1 MTTFNI
7 ISIGDVEFL
16 GRILNAVAT
25 VCGTGDFKTLC
36 ICGFVFGL
44 LFIGFQCIFQG
55 AQRINLQHTLVCF
68 ICYMCF
74 FGPSCTVTIEDARG
88 STYTRVVDNV
98 PIGVGVAGMAISGI
112 GYGVTK
118 LMEQAFGTVDRTE
131 NYSYIEPLKILN
143 DLRSAAYSDD
153 IWAAIDNQ
161 CGAGCDTRQ
170 AVVNYLAECT
180 SKGIQVGVINRSNLR
195 QADFTGNADA
205 FQFVNNAYMTYLPLI
220 ESGKL
225 VGTDNDGYVT
235 CAEGWSKVKTHV
247 LNKIPTAAV
256 ATRLN
261 GMLNIKEFSEDG
273 TSKAVST
280 DWSKISDSFQML
292 GLTANRAQDF
302 MKAAVVDSVMN
313 EANAQF
319 LKSQHDVST
328 AIMINQAIVQ
338 RDTQWASEQSM
349 FVSASRGFMAFFE
362 GFVYAVTPLMG
373 FFFMVG
379 AFGLSLVGKY
389 FMVLAWI
396 QLWLPCMS
404 ICNLYTMTG
413 ARSAMSVA
421 NNQGASIY
429 ALDTIYNN
437 VSHWVAVGG
446 MLFAATPVLALF
458 MISGSM
464 YAFTTLTNRMQGRDH
479 FNEKGIAPDVQQVGA
494 LQSTAPV
501 TQNDRTFGVRDTR
514 FETQASSFTVG
525 QGLSLVKSH
534 RESLANEATSSTS
547 AAVSEMMKD
556 GTSFSTQNQYA
567 EAFGEA
573 WQDQFVTGNQTA
585 RQWSGMDS
593 EGGVLTSQQQ
603 TQLMGAVGA
612 TLNGGLH
619 GSVGT
624 GYSFGLDLTN
634 DDGKRLPK
642 AEIAKKK
649 GFIER
654 VANRFGL
661 TSSFQ
666 DKADGSVGV
675 TLSAQGQ
682 ISSTDTTSGGMGHSR
697 NFGATEQSSHT
708 KSKLSNLTESLDA
721 AQRRISSDTWNKLAS
736 AETNKALSDSYGKS
750 AQMTKAVETVS
761 GLQQNVGVNQSI
773 NSVALQHSLH
783 NSDAMKFI
791 NDTIKTMKQPEL
803 EAFNKEMNKYVERH
817 FDAESAR
824 INAAMDYFGAG
835 YGDEQSRAKF
845 GELLEKSSLPI
856 LGMNLSQLDVGQM
869 DKPGDVEN
877 RFNKVRGD
885 IEGQKAT
892 INAQNPGKVYYSGG
906 QAAVRGSNEM
916 NQPRIDQK
924 FEENRAATMSKA
936 REDTLA
942 NLANSPIQGD
952 AMKIVSFF
960 KDGLLDGRNSETTI
974 LSDLIFGKNNAP
986 TQNATGDFKPNI
998 QNWKEWQ
1005 ADYNNQKTLS
1015 GFTDTQVRVIEAM
1028 HNMQYAKANLDNE
1041 GYQKARIELDN
1052 ASNALWYEM
1061 KQTLVGD
1068 RNLEH
1073 GKDDKQIQAVAE
1085 ASAHML
1091 SQLRDVFTLQNEG
1104 AGTMIKQFNMAH
1116 DLTGPMSRLDKD
1128 NKKK

>member
-131 NYSYIEPLKILN
+131 NYAYIEPLKILN

-161 CGAGCDTRQ
+161 CGAGCDARQ

-220 ESGKL
+220 ENGKL

-261 GMLNIKEFSEDG
+261 GMLNIKEFSQDG

-421 NNQGASIY
+421 NNYGASIY

-446 MLFAATPVLALF
+446 VLFAATPVLALF

-479 FNEKGIAPDVQQVGA
+479 FNEKGIVPDVQQVGA

-547 AAVSEMMKD
+547 AAVSEMMKN

-567 EAFGEA
+567 EAFGQQ
-573 WQDQFVTGNQTA
+573 WQDQLVTSNQTA
-585 RQWSGMDS
+585 RQWAGIDS
-593 EGGVLTSQQQ
+593 EHGSLKSSQQ
-603 TQLMGAVGA
+603 TQLMGAIGGTLQGGA
-612 TLNGGLH
+612 GASASFNLGKDWLSKNTIEKDKDAGIIKQIASKFGL
-619 GSVGT
+619 GASVG
-624 GYSFGLDLTN
+624 LDGTV
-634 DDGKRLPK
+634 KI
-642 AEIAKKK
+642 EAK
-649 GFIER
+649 G
-654 VANRFGL
+654 A
-661 TSSFQ
+661 
-666 DKADGSVGV
+666 
-675 TLSAQGQ
+675 
-682 ISSTDTTSGGMGHSR
+682 STDTTSGEIDHSR
-697 NFGATEQSSHT
+697 SFGSTDQSSHT
-708 KSKLSNLTESLDA
+708 NSKLSNLTQSLDTA
-721 AQRRISSDTWNKLAS
+721 TRNISSKTWNDLAS
-736 AETNKALSDSYGKS
+736 AEKNKTLSDSYARS
-750 AQMTKAVETVS
+750 ARMTKAVETVS
-761 GLQQNVGVNQSI
+761 GLQQNAGVNQSI

-803 EAFNKEMNKYVERH
+803 KAFNKEMNKYVERH

-869 DKPGDVEN
+869 DKPGDMEN
-877 RFNKVRGD
+877 RFDKIQGD
-885 IEGQKAT
+885 IKGQET
-892 INAQNPGKVYYSGG
+892 SINAKNPGKVYYEGG
-906 QAAVRGSNEM
+906 KAAVRGSNEM
-916 NQPRIDQK
+916 NQPIIDTLYG
-924 FEENRAATMSKA
+924 ENRAATMKQA
-936 REDTLA
+936 RIDTLA
-942 NLANSPIQGD
+942 NLANSPIQGE
-952 AMKIVSFF
+952 AIHIMSQF
-960 KDGLLDGRNSETTI
+960 KDGPIDSSRQWLRGNIKKE
-974 LSDLIFGKNNAP
+974 GP
-986 TQNATGDFKPNI
+986 TENGQGNFKPDL
-998 QNWKEWQ
+998 QTWKEWQ
-1005 ADYNNQKTLS
+1005 ADYTNQKKLS
-1015 GFTDTQVRVIEAM
+1015 GFTDTQTRVIEAM
-1028 HNMQYAKANLDNE
+1028 HNFNYATSNSNE
-1041 GYQKARIELDN
+1041 SDIMKARSELDQ
-1052 ASNALWYEM
+1052 ASNALWNEM
-1061 KQTLVGD
+1061 KTVLVGD
-1068 RNLEH
+1068 VNLEH
-1073 GKDDKQIQAVAE
+1073 GKDDAKIQAVTE

-1091 SQLRDVFTLQNEG
+1091 SQLRDVFTEQNEG
-1104 AGTMIKQFNMAH
+1104 AGTMIKQFNVAH
-1116 DLTGPMSRLDKD
+1116 DLTGPMAHK
-1128 NKKK
+1128 

>member
-36 ICGFVFGL
+36 ICGFIFGL

-421 NNQGASIY
+421 NNYGASIY

-446 MLFAATPVLALF
+446 VLFAATPVLALF

-547 AAVSEMMKD
+547 AAVSEMMKN

-567 EAFGEA
+567 EAFGQQ
-573 WQDQFVTGNQTA
+573 WQDQLVTSNQTA
-585 RQWSGMDS
+585 RQWAGMDS
-593 EGGVLTSQQQ
+593 EGGIFTSSQQ
-603 TQLMGAVGA
+603 TQLMGAIGA
-612 TLNGGLH
+612 TLRAGASGGY
-619 GSVGT
+619 GF
-624 GYSFGLDLTN
+624 SFGMNTLDE
-634 DDGKRLPK
+634 DGNRLSNS
-642 AEIAKKK
+642 EIANRK
-649 GFIER
+649 GAIEKI
-654 VANRFGL
+654 ANRFGL
-661 TSSFQ
+661 TSNFRSN
-666 DKADGSVGV
+666 ADGSVGV
-675 TLSAQGQ
+675 TLTAQA
-682 ISSTDTTSGGMGHSR
+682 SSTDSTSGGIQHGKQF
-697 NFGATEQSSHT
+697 NSSDNSSQT
-708 KSKLSNLTESLDA
+708 KSKLSNLSQSLNA
-721 AQRRISSDTWNKLAS
+721 AQRNISSDTWNQLAS
-736 AETNKALSDSYGKS
+736 AEKNKTLSDSYSKS
-750 AQMTKAVETVS
+750 ARMTKAVETVS
-761 GLQQNVGVNQSI
+761 GLQQSAGVNQSI
-773 NSVALQHSLH
+773 NSIALQHSLH
-783 NSDAMKFI
+783 NSDAMKFV
-791 NDTIKTMKQPEL
+791 NRTVNAMTEKDKQH
-803 EAFNKEMNKYVERH
+803 FNEEMDKFIERH
-817 FDAESAR
+817 MDSESAR
-824 INAAMDYFGAG
+824 LNAAINYFGAG
-835 YGDEQSRAKF
+835 YGDEQSRAEF
-845 GELLEKSSLPI
+845 GALLEKSSLPI

-877 RFNKVRGD
+877 RFDKVRGD
-885 IEGQKAT
+885 IKGQEGS
-892 INAQNPGKVYYSGG
+892 INAQNPGKVHYEGG
-906 QAAVRGSNEM
+906 KAAVRGSNAM
-916 NQPRIDQK
+916 NQPTIDRQ
-924 FEENRAATMSKA
+924 FRENRASTMKQT
-936 REDTLA
+936 REETLA

-952 AMKIVSFF
+952 AMKLVSFF
-960 KDGLLDGRNSETTI
+960 KDGPLNGQPGITDRI
-974 LSDLIFGKNNAP
+974 SDMLFGKDNAP
-986 TQNATGDFKPNI
+986 TKDATGNFKPNV

-1005 ADYNNQKTLS
+1005 ADYNNQKKLS
-1015 GFTDTQVRVIEAM
+1015 GFTDTQVSVIEAM
-1028 HNMQYAKANLDNE
+1028 HNMQYAKATFNSE
-1041 GYQKARIELDN
+1041 EYQKARIELDN
-1052 ASNALWYEM
+1052 ASNALWNEM
-1061 KQTLVGD
+1061 KQTLIGD

-1073 GKDDKQIQAVAE
+1073 GKDDGDIQKVSE

-1091 SQLRDVFTLQNEG
+1091 SQLRDVFVQQNEG
-1104 AGTMIKQFNMAH
+1104 TGTMIKQFNTAY
-1116 DLTGPMSRLDKD
+1116 DLTGPMKSK
-1128 NKKK
+1128 

>member
-36 ICGFVFGL
+36 ICGFIFGL

-143 DLRSAAYSDD
+143 DLRAAAYSDD

-421 NNQGASIY
+421 NNYGASIY

-494 LQSTAPV
+494 VNVAQPAHTYNRYQGGLASGAQEIMPSAQIMSNVANAEVGAKAKLDAETEAFSANFVKAGGLTHGFSESNAVSQSVAQEVGAIKVNGNSTVKDVVDRTLQSSNYTAEQKNAVTGQVAMAVSTAARMGDAEGRGFLERLSAKGGPV
-501 TQNDRTFGVRDTR
+501 GMVLGALGFEAKAGLDGKSTNTDEAGSGSSYAEGHSNGEGASRTDSLMSQIARATKAGLSNVSADQWNHAASHTDNRQLADSYSKMGSSVQSYTEAKTVADAIGVGAGGRSWNYIAERFQHSEEGRQEFERLQHFDRDNSLVGKDAQTYQKDVTEFAKTLTNGDLVTPYAIRKGKVMAALNFMANHRQYGDLAQSMDKASLPSTRASMMDLSGPDKVSGASGQTAARRAQAAAETRGIKSTIDLAGETPKASYEAGVAAAEKKREDDKAEVKLQGGRDAAAVTADHKRALLETLQKDHGEGIGIWIGKNMLSDAAPLSLLRKFVDDKSPAQEGTPGTFGQFITNHKQQL
-514 FETQASSFTVG
+514 T
-525 QGLSLVKSH
+525 GLSAGELNYLNHYYDFKHQVGFDKDDDKEMSGTAKRLATA
-534 RESLANEATSSTS
+534 REQLKE
-547 AAVSEMMKD
+547 EIKD
-556 GTSFSTQNQYA
+556 HV
-567 EAFGEA
+567 FGESY
-573 WQDQFVTGNQTA
+573 NP
-585 RQWSGMDS
+585 
-593 EGGVLTSQQQ
+593 EKHE
-603 TQLMGAVGA
+603 A
-612 TLNGGLH
+612 TLNKYVDGMTFQLEKLE
-619 GSVGT
+619 SNEAQ
-624 GYSFGLDLTN
+624 GYSTKVQDFNRTFHV
-634 DDGKRLPK
+634 K
-642 AEIAKKK
+642 A
-649 GFIER
+649 
-654 VANRFGL
+654 
-661 TSSFQ
+661 
-666 DKADGSVGV
+666 
-675 TLSAQGQ
+675 
-682 ISSTDTTSGGMGHSR
+682 
-697 NFGATEQSSHT
+697 
-708 KSKLSNLTESLDA
+708 
-721 AQRRISSDTWNKLAS
+721 
-736 AETNKALSDSYGKS
+736 
-750 AQMTKAVETVS
+750 
-761 GLQQNVGVNQSI
+761 
-773 NSVALQHSLH
+773 
-783 NSDAMKFI
+783 
-791 NDTIKTMKQPEL
+791 
-803 EAFNKEMNKYVERH
+803 
-817 FDAESAR
+817 
-824 INAAMDYFGAG
+824 
-835 YGDEQSRAKF
+835 
-845 GELLEKSSLPI
+845 
-856 LGMNLSQLDVGQM
+856 
-869 DKPGDVEN
+869 
-877 RFNKVRGD
+877 
-885 IEGQKAT
+885 
-892 INAQNPGKVYYSGG
+892 
-906 QAAVRGSNEM
+906 
-916 NQPRIDQK
+916 
-924 FEENRAATMSKA
+924 
-936 REDTLA
+936 
-942 NLANSPIQGD
+942 
-952 AMKIVSFF
+952 
-960 KDGLLDGRNSETTI
+960 
-974 LSDLIFGKNNAP
+974 AP
-986 TQNATGDFKPNI
+986 TQKI
-998 QNWKEWQ
+998 
-1005 ADYNNQKTLS
+1005 S
-1015 GFTDTQVRVIEAM
+1015 
-1028 HNMQYAKANLDNE
+1028 
-1041 GYQKARIELDN
+1041 
-1052 ASNALWYEM
+1052 
-1061 KQTLVGD
+1061 
-1068 RNLEH
+1068 
-1073 GKDDKQIQAVAE
+1073 
-1085 ASAHML
+1085 
-1091 SQLRDVFTLQNEG
+1091 
-1104 AGTMIKQFNMAH
+1104 
-1116 DLTGPMSRLDKD
+1116 
-1128 NKKK
+1128 